1 MSAPSA
7 PSSPTSL
14 RELRR
19 IMPLFRRYRGRY
31 MLGVVALVGAVVLRI
46 AVPYILGQTVD
57 VLRSAADDPQA
68 SGVDA
73 GELTRLAMLGG
84 LSIAAVAFGGAILR
98 TASRLFVLGNS
109 RRAVRD
115 LRNQIM
121 VHLLKLSPS
130 YYGRNAT
137 GNLMSRCVNDVQFVQ
152 SLLGPVF
159 MYLSETGTL
168 YLVSLV
174 FMMKISVSL
183 TLLSI
188 IPFPFFLWRAR
199 RMATRIQEDSRAAQE
214 ALAEVSSKVEESLS
228 GSMVIRS
235 LALEDFDLARFEKRC
250 SSYRDLNIKVSRE
263 RAMLGFGMNLL
274 ASLSTLV
281 VLVFGGP
288 MAADGRISLGDFVA
302 MVFYLHMLAAPTGVL
317 GFVISSLQRG
327 TAALGRVGQM
337 LDVEPTLVSAAQ
349 PQATSMQAPSI
360 EVRDLTVVLEN
371 ENGEPRT
378 VLDKVSFKVPGG
390 TLLGVVGPTGS
401 GKSVLLS
408 TLARQLEVQRGQ
420 IAYAGIDVHDRSLSD
435 LRRDVGYVPQEAFL
449 FSASLADNIALGR
462 PGASS
467 NEVEQAVAASRL
479 AQDLDQLPQG
489 YNTIVGERGLNLSG
503 GQRQRTALARAMLIE
518 PQVLLLDDPFSA
530 VDASTTDEILG
541 GLQPFMKQ
549 RTTVLVAHR
558 VATVQAADHILVLDE
573 GRVVECGNHQQLLQA
588 DGLYASLHKRQQQRE
603 HLREELGDVDLDD
616 TLDGEV
622 D

>member
-7 PSSPTSL
+7 SPPLTSL

-19 IMPLFRRYRGRY
+19 IMPLFQRYRGRY
-31 MLGVVALVGAVVLRI
+31 IFGVIALVGAVVLRI

-57 VLRSAADDPQA
+57 VLRQAAADPNGA
-68 SGVDA
+68 GVNA
-73 GELTRLAMLGG
+73 TELTRLALLGG

-98 TASRLFVLGNS
+98 TGSRLLVLGNS

-121 VHLLKLSPS
+121 AHLLKLSPS

-159 MYLSETGTL
+159 MYLAETGTL
-168 YLVSLV
+168 YVVSLV

-199 RMATRIQEDSRAAQE
+199 RMATRIQKDSRAAQE

-235 LALEDFDLARFEKRC
+235 LALEDFDMARFEKRC

-274 ASLSTLV
+274 ASISTLV
-281 VLVFGGP
+281 VLIFGGP
-288 MAADGRISLGDFVA
+288 MAANGSISLGDFVA

-327 TAALGRVGQM
+327 TAALARVGQM
-337 LDVEPTLVSAAQ
+337 LDVKPTLVSAEE

-360 EVRDLTVVLEN
+360 KVTDLTVVLKN
-371 ENGEPRT
+371 EKGEPRK
-378 VLDKVSFKVPGG
+378 VLDEVGFTVPGG

-401 GKSVLLS
+401 GKSVLLGA
-408 TLARQLEVQRGQ
+408 LARQLEVERGK
-420 IAYAGIDVHDRSLSD
+420 IAYDDIDVHDRGVAD
-435 LRRDVGYVPQEAFL
+435 IRRDVGYVPQEAFL

-462 PGASS
+462 PEASRA
-467 NEVEQAVAASRL
+467 EVEQAVAASHL

-489 YNTIVGERGLNLSG
+489 YDTVVGERGLNLSG

-530 VDASTTDEILG
+530 VDASTTDDILSD
-541 GLQPFMKQ
+541 LQPFMKQ

-573 GRVVECGNHQQLLQA
+573 GRVIESGTHEQLLVA
-588 DGLYASLHKRQQQRE
+588 NGLYASLHQRQQQRE

-616 TLDGEV
+616 FNQEEEG
-622 D
+622 